1 MDKYGDKSSF
11 LSDCMEWLFSDK
23 EREPLGF
30 IQTFFMIIVVSIV
43 TGLFIIPMISKL
55 IQ

>member
-1 MDKYGDKSSF
+1 MDKDKSSF
-11 LSDCMEWLFSDK
+11 FNNCYEWLFAVE
-23 EREPLGF
+23 ERAPLGF
-30 IQTFFMIIVVSIV
+30 IPTFLMIIVVSIT